1 MKTKHDEPNV
11 LMALMTVQLN
21 RLASM
26 GATNKEL
33 NRIWKKGGDAT
44 LLDIAEVECRHTRYE
59 EDE

>member
-11 LMALMTVQLN
+11 LMSLMTVQLN

-26 GATNKEL
+26 GATDKEL

-44 LLDIAEVECRHTRYE
+44 LMDIAAVECRHTRYE
-59 EDE
+59 EEE